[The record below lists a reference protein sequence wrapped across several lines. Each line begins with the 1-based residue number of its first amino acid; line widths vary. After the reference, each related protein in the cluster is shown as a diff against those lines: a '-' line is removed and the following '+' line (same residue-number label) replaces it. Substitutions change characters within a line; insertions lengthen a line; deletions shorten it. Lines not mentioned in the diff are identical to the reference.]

1 MITFLWYLFLLIIC
15 IGMEALTKCFSNLN
29 IFTLFILF
37 FLMNHGIGVPLNF
50 GVNGEQIQLDMPKTV
65 LFRWMSSLMIMYICF
80 LIGIVMGKLLFGN
93 RKMNITMYKQE
104 LVDISRAKVTSV
116 NKMFILITVI
126 IILFIFSQLWNPNLL
141 IQALST
147 DFGADDYKAARVA
160 YGEGV
165 NSEGNLVSRIAVM
178 LKFIALPLA
187 INIMYIIK
195 DLDRKFLY
203 LFWFSVAVYML
214 LQLIT
219 GQKAA
224 ISIALVSILI
234 CHLFKTGNCKISIK
248 NKIIS
253 YAVVGVLF
261 MLFSLLPIQYM
272 FQYPG
277 LDYLDALSS
286 VVNRLTSET
295 TRTLQLHF
303 YVYPDIIGHLHG
315 NSSFIVS
322 ALFGTGQNVDP
333 GRVIR
338 GYLLFGD
345 TTDATGTWNA
355 AFIGAAWADFGYL
368 GVGAESIVVTML
380 LWFYHQWFL
389 KQPKVPVVVALYSTL
404 TVSCTTLSETNFLTT
419 MFTFGLGST
428 FIFYFL
434 LSDLNEKNR
443 IRLDSEK
450 IY

>member
-1 MITFLWYLFLLIIC
+1 MVTFFWYLFLLIVC
-15 IGMEALTKCFSNLN
+15 IGMEALTKCFSTLN

-50 GVNGEQIQLDMPKTV
+50 GVNGEQIQLDMPRTV
-65 LFRWMSSLMIMYICF
+65 LFRWISSLIIMYICF
-80 LIGIVMGKLLFGN
+80 LIGIISGKLLFGN
-93 RKMNITMYKQE
+93 RNMNIVKYKQE

-126 IILFIFSQLWNPNLL
+126 IILFTFSQLWNPNLL
-141 IQALST
+141 IQALNT

-165 NSEGNLVSRIAVM
+165 NSEGNVVSRIAVM

-203 LFWFSVAVYML
+203 LFWFSFATYML

-234 CHLFKTGNCKISIK
+234 CHLFKTGNCRISIN
-248 NKIIS
+248 NKIIF

-277 LDYLDALSS
+277 LDYWDALSS
-286 VVNRLTSET
+286 VVNRLTAET
-295 TRTLQLHF
+295 SRTLQLHF

-338 GYLLFGD
+338 GYVLFGD

-368 GVGAESIVVTML
+368 GVAAESIVVTML

-389 KQPKVPVVVALYSTL
+389 RQRKVPVVVALYATL
-404 TVSCTTLSETNFLTT
+404 TVSCTTLTETNFLTT
-419 MFTFGLGST
+419 MFTFGLGSS

-434 LSDLNEKNR
+434 LSDFNKENHT
-443 IRLDSEK
+443 LDRGK
-450 IY
+450 LY